1 MNESLWS
8 RVCHEFPH
16 DEYEG
21 ARMLANH
28 IVDKID
34 DVLMAAQ
41 AGSVPAKEALRII
54 REAAHKAASEAE

>member
-1 MNESLWS
+1 
-8 RVCHEFPH
+8 
-16 DEYEG
+16 
-21 ARMLANH
+21 MLANH

>member
-21 ARMLANH
+21 ARMLSHH
-28 IVDKID
+28 IVEQID
-34 DVLMAAQ
+34 SVLMAAQ

>member
-8 RVCHEFPH
+8 QVCESFPH